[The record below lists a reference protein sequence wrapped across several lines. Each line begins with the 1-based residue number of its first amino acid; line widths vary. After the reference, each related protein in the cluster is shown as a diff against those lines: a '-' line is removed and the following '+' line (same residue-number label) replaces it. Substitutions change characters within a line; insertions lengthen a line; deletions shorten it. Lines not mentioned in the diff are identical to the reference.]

1 MRIIL
6 IEDDKK
12 IAAFI
17 KKGLEEERYAVDVFH
32 NGEDGAYWATVNDYD
47 LIILDIMLP
56 KKNGIEIC
64 NEIRHKNILTPILM
78 LTAKTSVGDR
88 VKGLD
93 TGADDYLTKPFA
105 FEELF
110 ARVRSLLR
118 RNQAY
123 KTKTLKIADLEL
135 DPASRK
141 VSRAGKKIALTGKEY
156 ALLEYLMRNK
166 GRVLTETMIIDHVW
180 DMNFD
185 PESNIVNVYI
195 HHLREKVDRG
205 FGKKLIHTI
214 RSLGYTITDEDED
227 I

>member
-17 KKGLEEERYAVDVFH
+17 KKGLEEEHYAVDVFH

>member
-17 KKGLEEERYAVDVFH
+17 KKGLEEEHYAVDVFH
-32 NGEDGAYWATVNDYD
+32 DGEDGAYWATVNDYD

-56 KKNGIEIC
+56 GKDGIEIC

-78 LTAKTSVGDR
+78 LTAKTSIEDR

-135 DPASRK
+135 DPASRT
-141 VSRAGKKIALTGKEY
+141 VSRAGKKISLTGY
-156 ALLEYLMRNK
+156 TP
-166 GRVLTETMIIDHVW
+166 VD
-180 DMNFD
+180 
-185 PESNIVNVYI
+185 SNMLYI
-195 HHLREKVDRG
+195 
-205 FGKKLIHTI
+205 
-214 RSLGYTITDEDED
+214 
-227 I
+227 

>member
-6 IEDDKK
+6 IEDDRK

-17 KKGLEEERYAVDVFH
+17 KKGLDEEHYAVDVFH
-32 NGEDGAYWATVNDYD
+32 NGEEGLYWAVVNDYD

-56 KKNGIEIC
+56 GKDGIEIC
-64 NEIRHKNILTPILM
+64 NEIRQKKILAPVLM
-78 LTAKTSVGDR
+78 LTAKTSIKDK

-105 FEELF
+105 FEELL

-118 RNQAY
+118 RTQAY

-135 DPASRK
+135 DPASRT
-141 VSRAGKKIALTGKEY
+141 VSRAGKRLGLTGKEY

-166 GRVLTETMIIDHVW
+166 GRVLTETMIIEHVW

-185 PESNIVNVYI
+185 PESNIVNVYV
-195 HHLREKVDRG
+195 HHLRGKIDRG
-205 FGKKLIHTI
+205 FDRKLIHTI
-214 RSLGYTITDEDED
+214 RGLGYTMEDEGED

>member
-17 KKGLEEERYAVDVFH
+17 KKGLEEEHYAVDVFH
-32 NGEDGAYWATVNDYD
+32 DGEDGAYWATVNEYD

-56 KKNGIEIC
+56 KKNGIKIC

-78 LTAKTSVGDR
+78 LTAKTSIEDR

-141 VSRAGKKIALTGKEY
+141 VSRANKKIALTGKEY

>member
-1 MRIIL
+1 MRIIV

-17 KKGLEEERYAVDVFH
+17 KKGLEEEHYAVDVFH
-32 NGEDGAYWATVNDYD
+32 NGEEGAYWAGINECD

-56 KKNGIEIC
+56 GKNGIDIC
-64 NEIRHKNILTPILM
+64 DEIRQKNILTPILI
-78 LTAKTSVGDR
+78 LTAKSSLKDR

-93 TGADDYLTKPFA
+93 MGADDYLTKPFA

-118 RNQAY
+118 RNQSY

-135 DPASRK
+135 DP
-141 VSRAGKKIALTGKEY
+141 VSRTVTRAGRGIALTGKEY
-156 ALLEYLMRNK
+156 ALLEYMMRNK
-166 GRVLTETMIIDHVW
+166 GRVLTETRIIAHVW
-180 DMNFD
+180 DMSYD
-185 PESNIVNVYI
+185 PESNIVNVYV
-195 HHLREKVDRG
+195 HHLREKVDKG
-205 FGKKLIHTI
+205 HDKKLIHTI
-214 RSLGYTITDEDED
+214 RSLGYTIKDGDED

>member
-56 KKNGIEIC
+56 GKDGIEIC

>member
-17 KKGLEEERYAVDVFH
+17 KKGLEEEHYAVDVFH
-32 NGEDGAYWATVNDYD
+32 DGEDGAYWATVNDYD

-56 KKNGIEIC
+56 GKDGIEIC

-78 LTAKTSVGDR
+78 LTAKTSIEDR

>member
-17 KKGLEEERYAVDVFH
+17 KKGLEEEHYAVDVFH
-32 NGEDGAYWATVNDYD
+32 DGEDGAYWATVNDYD

-56 KKNGIEIC
+56 GKDGIDIC
-64 NEIRHKNILTPILM
+64 NEIRHKNILTPILI

-135 DPASRK
+135 DPASRT
-141 VSRAGKKIALTGKEY
+141 VSRAGEKIALTGKEY

-166 GRVLTETMIIDHVW
+166 GRVLSETMIIEHVW

-185 PESNIVNVYI
+185 PESNIVNVYV
-195 HHLREKVDRG
+195 HHLRGKVDQG
-205 FGKKLIHTI
+205 FEKKLIHTI
-214 RSLGYTITDEDED
+214 RSLGYTITDEDEN

>member
-1 MRIIL
+1 MRIIV

-17 KKGLEEERYAVDVFH
+17 KKGLEEEHYAVDVFH
-32 NGEDGAYWATVNDYD
+32 DGKEGAYWAAVNEYD
-47 LIILDIMLP
+47 LIVLDIMLP
-56 KKNGIEIC
+56 GKDGIEIC
-64 NEIRHKNILTPILM
+64 DEIRHKNILTPILM
-78 LTAKTSVGDR
+78 LTAKSSVKDR

-118 RNQAY
+118 RNQSY
-123 KTKTLKIADLEL
+123 KTKTLEIADLEL
-135 DPASRK
+135 DPASRT
-141 VSRAGKKIALTGKEY
+141 VSRAGRRIALTGKEY

-166 GRVLTETMIIDHVW
+166 GRVLTETMIITHVW
-180 DMNFD
+180 DMSYD
-185 PESNIVNVYI
+185 PESNIVNVYV
-195 HHLREKVDRG
+195 HHLREKVDKG
-205 FGKKLIHTI
+205 HKKKLIHTI
-214 RSLGYTITDEDED
+214 RSLGYTIKDEDED

>member
-56 KKNGIEIC
+56 GKDGIEIC

-110 ARVRSLLR
+110 ARVRSLLG
-118 RNQAY
+118 RNQTY

>member
-12 IAAFI
+12 IAAFS
-17 KKGLEEERYAVDVFH
+17 KKGLEEEHYAVDVFH
-32 NGEDGAYWATVNDYD
+32 DGEDGAYWATVNDYD

-78 LTAKTSVGDR
+78 LTAKTSIEDR

>member
-17 KKGLEEERYAVDVFH
+17 KKGLEEEHYAVDVFH
-32 NGEDGAYWATVNDYD
+32 DGEDGAYWATVNDYD

-56 KKNGIEIC
+56 GKDGIEIC

-123 KTKTLKIADLEL
+123 KTKTLKIADLDL

-195 HHLREKVDRG
+195 HH
-205 FGKKLIHTI
+205 
-214 RSLGYTITDEDED
+214 
-227 I
+227 